1 MQSPMKVKTPI
12 EKTRIAGL
20 AGAALWV
27 LSGCAATPSPSF
39 APLIASD
46 PAAGAAGHAAHH
58 QTGLG
63 HLMAERYG
71 LAVFELRKALREKP
85 QAVETLNA
93 LGVAYDHL
101 GQFDVARGYYERALA
116 LDPAAAQTLN
126 NLGRSALRQGHIE
139 SALAWLERA
148 ERLAPD
154 SPEVAANLADARRHA
169 EAALA
174 AAPPVAP
181 AASAPPSN
189 GWIERTDRLRQTLVT
204 TAPPPVVKTLAALD
218 LPPQVVH
225 VASAPDLSAPPQ
237 RDDNGD
243 GDGNGDGATPRQ
255 ALREEAPEE
264 HIPTNALAN
273 AAPAPVRLEIANG
286 AGRRGMAAR
295 MRAHLAKA
303 GAPRAR
309 LTNADRFAYA
319 TSAIFYRPE
328 FADSA
333 AAFSRSLPVQVA
345 LIADDSQRSDVKL
358 RLGGDLL
365 AFDLWLLK
373 NG

>member
-1 MQSPMKVKTPI
+1 MRPMKIPMK
-12 EKTRIAGL
+12 KTRIVGL

-93 LGVAYDHL
+93 LGVAHDHL

-116 LDPAAAQTLN
+116 LDPDAAQTLN

-154 SPEVAANLADARRHA
+154 SPEIAANLA
-169 EAALA
+169 EASLQTEAPLA
-174 AAPPVAP
+174 AAPPAAP

-204 TAPPPVVKTLAALD
+204 TAPTPVVKTLAALD

-225 VASAPDLSAPPQ
+225 VASAPDLSAPPR
-237 RDDNGD
+237 RDDN
-243 GDGNGDGATPRQ
+243 GDGNGDGAPPRQ

-264 HIPTNALAN
+264 DIPAKALAN

-345 LIADDSQRSDVKL
+345 LIADESQRSDVKL

-373 NG
+373 NS